1 MILNGEIKE
10 KEKTEWTD
18 IKAGRRGEKKRQGN
32 GRQKR

>member
-18 IKAGRRGEKKRQGN
+18 IKAGRRGEKRQGN